1 MEPGGL
7 ALFASQFLATDRLKF
22 MDAVRRHYD
31 RMLEVIAAVMMAA
44 VTLIIVSGFVFRWL
58 GESLVWYDE
67 VAAISLAWLTYYG
80 GALAAL
86 RGAHIGFPGLVNAM
100 PANWRVA
107 ATFFAS
113 AITIFFF
120 ALLAYTGIK
129 VVQIL
134 QGDTLVSI
142 PEVSLQVTQS
152 VIPITAVLFVIAELL
167 KLPGLLREARRG
179 PLIDHEVK
187 EALESVGMDP
197 AEAAKRARPS

>member
-1 MEPGGL
+1 
-7 ALFASQFLATDRLKF
+7 
-22 MDAVRRHYD
+22 MDAFQRWYD
-31 RMLEVIAAVMMAA
+31 RALEVIAAAMMTI
-44 VTLIIVSGFVFRWL
+44 VTLIIVAGFIFRWA
-58 GESLVWYDE
+58 GHSLVWYDE
-67 VAAISLAWLTYYG
+67 VAAISLCWLTYYG

-107 ATFFAS
+107 ATFFS
-113 AITIFFF
+113 STVTIFFF
-120 ALLAYTGIK
+120 GLLAYMGLQ

-134 QGDTLVSI
+134 KGDTLVSI

-152 VIPITAVLFVIAELL
+152 VIPITSLLFVIAELV

-187 EALESVGMDP
+187 EALESAGLDT
-197 AEAAKRARPS
+197 AEANPVRTP